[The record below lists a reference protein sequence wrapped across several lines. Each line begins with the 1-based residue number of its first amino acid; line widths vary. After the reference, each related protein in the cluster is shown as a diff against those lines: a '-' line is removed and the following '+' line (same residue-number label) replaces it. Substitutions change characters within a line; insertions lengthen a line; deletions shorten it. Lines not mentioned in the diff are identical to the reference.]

1 MESIKPVF
9 FRLAFAFALPG
20 LTRVRS
26 VYKCKY
32 KLKKM
37 KNFSF
42 LALTLASAFALG
54 CLNRVNPCICTAR
67 LASALV
73 FASHV

>member
-1 MESIKPVF
+1 MEPVF

-20 LTRVRS
+20 FTSARS
-26 VYKCKY
+26 VCKCKY

-42 LALTLASAFALG
+42 LALTLASAFASGWLK
-54 CLNRVNPCICTAR
+54 RVNPCICTAR
-67 LASALV
+67 LASALT